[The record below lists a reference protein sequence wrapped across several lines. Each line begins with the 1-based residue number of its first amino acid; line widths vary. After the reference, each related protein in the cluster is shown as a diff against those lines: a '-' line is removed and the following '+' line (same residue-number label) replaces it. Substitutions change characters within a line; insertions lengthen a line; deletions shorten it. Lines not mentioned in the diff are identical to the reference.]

1 VTRVTAGAIAIT
13 TPASFDAR
21 FHAWDGAEVAIVSP
35 KAQPPG
41 ARLDG
46 SIDGLGLRLKVHRCR
61 KRDDGSFLVV
71 ARVLDLRVE
80 TRALLEG
87 LANDETSRRVE
98 RW

>member
-1 VTRVTAGAIAIT
+1 VSAATGIVAIKVPIA
-13 TPASFDAR
+13 FDAR
-21 FHAWDGAEVAIVSP
+21 FRAWDGAEIAIVSP

-41 ARLDG
+41 ARIDG

-61 KRDDGSFLVV
+61 KRYDGAFLMV

-80 TRALLEG
+80 TRALLES

>member
-1 VTRVTAGAIAIT
+1 MSGAIAIT
-13 TPASFDAR
+13 TPAAFDAR
-21 FHAWDGAEVAIVSP
+21 FHAWDGVEIAIVSP

-46 SIDGLGLRLKVHRCR
+46 SIDGMGLRLKVHRCR
-61 KRDDGSFLVV
+61 KREDGAFLVV

-80 TRALLEG
+80 TRSLLES
-87 LANDETSRRVE
+87 LANEETARRVE